1 MSFMHVVPQLI
12 CKVFYYYDL
21 LNTFGIPLFL
31 ENASKFNP
39 KKEAGKFRCYL
50 RFLSAQKAT
59 IPMTVATATAMIM
72 TALVVMSGASVMGS
86 DGSDSV
92 GSGSIGCA
100 GDGASSTPIA
110 ISIYAP

>member
-1 MSFMHVVPQLI
+1 
-12 CKVFYYYDL
+12 
-21 LNTFGIPLFL
+21 
-31 ENASKFNP
+31 
-39 KKEAGKFRCYL
+39 
-50 RFLSAQKAT
+50 
-59 IPMTVATATAMIM
+59 MIM